1 MSLVFTQTLVGPA
14 LVFNRV
20 KTNIAAN
27 ISISNV
33 RTVISDVALHRAVR
47 LSCQRDISADEE
59 VMTCGGESYFKE
71 RGLGL
76 DVSDS
81 LTS

>member
-14 LVFNRV
+14 MVFNRV

-33 RTVISDVALHRAVR
+33 RTAISDVALHRGA
-47 LSCQRDISADEE
+47 A
-59 VMTCGGESYFKE
+59 SYPPMKK
-71 RGLGL
+71 
-76 DVSDS
+76 
-81 LTS
+81 